1 MGALELLPPALK
13 RHRIGADAYLRMAEQ
28 GLLPRDVRMEL
39 IDGEIIEMASI
50 GTRHW
55 ATVNRLTRL
64 MVSALGER
72 AVVSVQA
79 NFRLDDFSQPEP
91 DLGIFLP
98 RTDFY
103 VGALPRAADTLLLIE
118 VADTSARYDRLIK
131 LPLYARCGVP
141 ELWIVDLDAGVL
153 RMYREPKGD
162 DYLQAT
168 STAQPGIVGIAALPG
183 FVVDLT
189 GVLG

>member
-1 MGALELLPPALK
+1 M
-13 RHRIGADAYLRMAEQ
+13 
-28 GLLPRDVRMEL
+28 
-39 IDGEIIEMASI
+39 
-50 GTRHW
+50 
-55 ATVNRLTRL
+55 NRLTRL

-91 DLGIFLP
+91 DLGIFMP
-98 RTDFY
+98 RADFY
-103 VGALPRAADTLLLIE
+103 VGALPRADDTLLLIE

-131 LPLYARCGVP
+131 LPLYAHCGVL

-168 STAQPGIVGIAALPG
+168 ATAQPGIVGIAALPG
-183 FVVDLT
+183 VSVDLT